1 MERDSNDGFRL
12 TRRDFLKVSA
22 VVGIGAAAAYLASK
36 YDFDIFTKADA
47 VNYEE
52 LQPGWQYAY
61 VPNVCAFCS
70 STCDILVRVEQKN
83 GYIRAIKIDGNPLSP
98 LNKGKICP
106 RGQSGIFR
114 TYNIDRLKTPL
125 IRVEGSQKGT
135 WAFKE
140 VSWEEAFKHI
150 MKKLQELQPQPYE
163 FILIGGGVPCAN
175 YKALFIPF
183 TLGTQIP
190 NINGTPMQTCLF
202 ANQQPIGFVIG
213 GFDLHATDLMDD
225 MTYSSL
231 IIAWGTSAFPAGIF
245 VNRAVRFAEGIAN
258 GAYVIAIDPRMGEA
272 ASKAN
277 MWIPIKPGTDLYVA
291 LAIINYLIQNGY
303 YDDYFV
309 RYHTNAPFLA
319 YEENGVVKLLEED
332 WEDGTVKAFYVYDEI
347 SGQVVKVPPFTNT
360 NKYDVNGNEIR
371 PALFAPQG
379 LTVNGKQ
386 VQTVFQFLAQKV
398 SKYTLEY
405 AAKVADVPLSQL
417 QELAYRIAT
426 MKPMTIV
433 TGLKGFFNDQAVQF
447 RKAYAIIMALTGNID
462 IRGGWIYSGTYREG
476 VKKVVNA
483 YNSMVQSGQ
492 TKPGILL
499 QRPEVLM
506 AVPYLDLPG
515 ELLSI
520 FANVYVYDN
529 PSFWSTGYPSITYAY
544 NQTLKQQG
552 KMPAGAFGFFLE
564 SGAYEAINGK
574 VMWNGQPYKPKVV
587 ISYGGSPFNFKWN
600 EYKEVLA
607 NSFYIMIDILPT
619 EAALYADVILP
630 DVSYLERDE
639 LFRVDGPAPDYAIR
653 GRWQAIPVLWPNT
666 ANGLDLF
673 VIFAYMFGKE
683 VGDAYVEWMA
693 KSHDIDQEVFKQI
706 IQQEMPQYKQYLL
719 QNNGYPPWGSFTAD
733 AWREALVTR
742 LSEELNI
749 PKDQIYQILKNNG
762 VFIIHTV
769 DEYFNNHQRI
779 PWDLPAATPTGRIEI
794 YSTVLYYYVIKNYG
808 YDPIFDPIIAEVPPN
823 WNGGYAVEPGVYVE
837 PPAPY
842 NDPTFKPTDPH
853 EMFYVEF
860 KVPPFAYTSSTD
872 NPLLMAIASDSY
884 HKDIWMRAWINKE
897 TAQQLGINEG
907 DWIEIKR
914 WKLPNP
920 DGSIPK
926 LVIRAHLTEW
936 IRPDT
941 IGVPEPY
948 GQRNPALTYATKAIN
963 EFGNKPVSELWPSSR
978 NPLGGY
984 HQSEQFTVYVRKL
997 NPNNPSDLKEIQEA
1011 TQLAPVSSLD
1021 QGTLPTE
1028 QAQKITPN
1036 TSISQSEWN
1045 QLVSSSNVSTSG

>member
-1 MERDSNDGFRL
+1 MDKNSFRL
-12 TRRDFLKVSA
+12 SRRDFLKVSA
-22 VVGIGAAAAYLASK
+22 VVGVGTAAAYLASK
-36 YDFDIFTKADA
+36 YDFDVFTKADP
-47 VNYEE
+47 VNDEQ
-52 LQPGWQYAY
+52 LQPGWQYTY

-70 STCDILVRVEQKN
+70 STCDILVEVEQKN
-83 GYIRAIKIDGNPLSP
+83 GYIRATKIDGNPLSP

-106 RGQSGIFR
+106 RGQAGIFR

-125 IRVEGSQKGT
+125 IRVGPKGT

-140 VSWEEAFKHI
+140 ATWEEALNYI
-150 MKKLQELQPQPYE
+150 MQKLQELNVQPYE
-163 FILIGGGVPCAN
+163 FLLVGGGVPCAN
-175 YKALFIPF
+175 YKRYFIPF
-183 TLGTQIP
+183 TLATQMP
-190 NINGTPMQTCLF
+190 NIHGTPMQTCLF
-202 ANQQPIGFVIG
+202 SDQVPIGFVIG
-213 GFDLHATDLMDD
+213 GFDLHATEVMDD

-231 IIAWGTSAFPAGIF
+231 IVAWGTSAFPAGIF
-245 VNRAVRFAEGIAN
+245 VNRAVRFGEGIAN

-332 WEDGTVKAFYVYDEI
+332 WEDGTVRAFYVYDEI
-347 SGQVVKVPPFTNT
+347 TGQVVKVPPFTNT

-386 VQTVFQFLAQKV
+386 VKTVFQFLADKV

-417 QELAYRIAT
+417 QELAQRIAT

-462 IRGGWIYSGTYREG
+462 IRGGWIYSGVYREG
-476 VKKVVNA
+476 IKAFVKA
-483 YNSMVQSGQ
+483 YNDYVQSGKI
-492 TKPGILL
+492 KPGIIL
-499 QRPEVLM
+499 QRPELFL
-506 AVPYLDLPG
+506 AIPYLDQPG
-515 ELLSI
+515 AF
-520 FANVYVYDN
+520 FAMFPIIYVYNN
-529 PSFWSTGYPSITYAY
+529 PNFWMTKYPSLLYAY
-544 NQTLKQQG
+544 NQTLVQQG
-552 KMPAGAFGFFLE
+552 KKPAGAYALFVE
-564 SGAYEAINGK
+564 AGAYEAINGE

-587 ISYGGSPFNFKWN
+587 MSYGGSPFNFKWN
-600 EYKEVLA
+600 EYRQILE
-607 NSFYIMIDILPT
+607 NTFFIMIDILPT
-619 EAALYADVILP
+619 EASLYADVILP

-639 LFRVDGPAPDYAIR
+639 PFRYDGPAPDYAER

-673 VIFAYMFGKE
+673 VMFAYMFGKE
-683 VGDAYVEWMA
+683 VGDAYVKWMA
-693 KSHDIDQEVFKQI
+693 MSHDVDPEVFMQV
-706 IQQEMPQYKQYLL
+706 IQEEMPKYQQYLM

-733 AWREALVTR
+733 AWRKARVAV
-742 LSEELNI
+742 LSKELGIPEE
-749 PKDQIYQILKNNG
+749 QIYNTLRNNG

-769 DEYFNNHQRI
+769 DEYFNNHERI

-794 YSTVLYYYVIKNYG
+794 YSTILYYYVIKNYG
-808 YDPIFDPIIAEVPPN
+808 YDPTFDPIIAEIPPN
-823 WNGGYAVEPGVYVE
+823 WNGGYAVEPGVYHE

-842 NDPTFKPTDPH
+842 NDPTFKPTPP
-853 EMFYVEF
+853 EMFYIEF
-860 KVPPFAYTSSTD
+860 KVPQFAYTSSTD

-884 HKDIWMRAWINKE
+884 HKNILMRAWINKE
-897 TAQQLGINEG
+897 TAKQLGINEG
-907 DWIEIKR
+907 DWIVIER

-920 DGSIPK
+920 DGTIPK
-926 LVIRAHLTEW
+926 LVMRAHLTEW

-963 EFGNKPVSELWPSSR
+963 EFGNKPVSELWPSGR

-984 HQSEQFTVYVRKL
+984 NQSEQFTVYVRKAT
-997 NPNNPSDLKEIQEA
+997 PEEIQEA
-1011 TQLAPVSSLD
+1011 TQLATVSSLD
-1021 QGTLPTE
+1021 QGTLPSE

-1036 TSISQSEWN
+1036 TSVSQDEWN
-1045 QLVSSSNVSTSG
+1045 QLVSSGNVSTLG